1 MNSWG
6 LLAVAG
12 LFEISW
18 AVGLKY
24 TEGFSRLLPSVLTIL
39 GSIAS
44 FVFLSLALKRLP
56 LSIAYAVWTGM
67 GIAGTSVL
75 GVVLFHEAF
84 SPGKLFFIG
93 LIVAGIVGLRL
104 NP

>member
-84 SPGKLFFIG
+84 SPGKFFFIG

>member
-75 GVVLFHEAF
+75 GVVFFHEAF

>member
-75 GVVLFHEAF
+75 FLSTKFVNMG
-84 SPGKLFFIG
+84 
-93 LIVAGIVGLRL
+93 
-104 NP
+104 

>member
-75 GVVLFHEAF
+75 GIVLFHEAF
-84 SPGKLFFIG
+84 SPSKLFFIS

>member
-1 MNSWG
+1 MDSWV

-39 GSIAS
+39 GSVAS

-75 GVVLFHEAF
+75 GVFLFREAF
-84 SPGKLFFIG
+84 SLGKLFFIG

-104 NP
+104 NS